1 MWLGNL
7 AVLPL
12 SLVLGAGVGVHAAID
27 TGRWPQDS
35 GKIDKLIASLTPEEK
50 ISLLSGANYA
60 GSENY
65 AGYARGIPRLGIPP
79 IQLADGEAG
88 INGVH
93 NATAIP
99 SQLNVAATWSRAM
112 AKAAGHVTGLEA
124 RLLKAGIAL
133 APRVNLLRD
142 PFDGSS
148 WQAYSEDAYLNGQLG
163 AEAVRGI
170 QAEGTMAN
178 TKQIGPSSS
187 GASAG
192 DTNSQVDLQVLHEIY
207 WQPHEV
213 LVDAGVA
220 TMMCSYAQVNGVPTC
235 QYQELM
241 NRTVRGD
248 FDFRGI
254 IMSDWGATH
263 STAPSIEAS
272 LDWEMGSRSYFTE
285 PLYDDVFVYRNLSET
300 YVDRALYHILST
312 YDRFGLIGQNRTALE
327 MVPSPLPDTVIAQ
340 SAATSYDIACRSGV
354 LLKIDQ
360 EVLPL
365 SKNISKLAVIGPAAF
380 QYNHGAGFA
389 ERAYGIPSRLKSS
402 LDAIRE
408 ITGNDHILTSNGV
421 DVHGSPIPADHLL
434 QENGQPGL
442 LRTNSAGETS
452 VDSQI
457 NIFGESALP
466 GNTSYQWAG
475 LLKANETGSY
485 RISLHRRFPHVGGG
499 LNNSDYLDVFTVHS
513 FSVNGTAF
521 DGYRMLGDGGA
532 RPWSSPLPA
541 LDGWDEVGT
550 DVYLTAGVHNITV
563 SVTKVFGDPIE
574 VRLNWVTP
582 SQQEQNLREAETM
595 ASNVDVPVVF
605 AHTNSPADVG
615 MQLNHGFNELISRVA
630 AKNPK
635 TVVVLNNADPV
646 LMPWLDQVSSVLWMG
661 NPGQE
666 GGRATASL
674 LFGDHN
680 PQGKLPITYPKS
692 VNDTVTR
699 NPQYPER
706 MATESGTAVFSEG
719 INSAYRW
726 YLSTNTSVLF
736 PFGYGLS
743 YTSFKYSNLVI
754 NREETGSSAF
764 QVSVH
769 ITNTGSRPGVEV
781 PQIYLGPPEDAAS
794 TYPGYQ
800 FAVSTLVGFDDV
812 SIAPGATELASF
824 LISERQLSFWRQ
836 SDRSWVV
843 ARGKRSVW
851 VGSDA
856 ETKVLVGYIEV

>member
-1 MWLGNL
+1 M
-7 AVLPL
+7 
-12 SLVLGAGVGVHAAID
+12 
-27 TGRWPQDS
+27 Q
-35 GKIDKLIASLTPEEK
+35 
-50 ISLLSGANYA
+50 
-60 GSENY
+60 
-65 AGYARGIPRLGIPP
+65 
-79 IQLADGEAG
+79 
-88 INGVH
+88 
-93 NATAIP
+93 
-99 SQLNVAATWSRAM
+99 
-112 AKAAGHVTGLEA
+112 
-124 RLLKAGIAL
+124 GIAL

-148 WQAYSEDAYLNGQLG
+148 WQAYSEDAYLNAQLG

-207 WQPHEV
+207 WQPHGA

-220 TMMCSYAQVNGVPTC
+220 TMMCSYAQVNGVPAC

-241 NRTVRGD
+241 NRTVRGN
-248 FDFRGI
+248 FGFKGI
-254 IMSDWGATH
+254 VMSDWGATH
-263 STAPSIEAS
+263 STAPSIEAG
-272 LDWEMGSRSYFTE
+272 LDWEMGSRTYYTE
-285 PLYDDVFVYRNLSET
+285 PLYDDVYVHRNLSEA

-312 YDRFGLIGQNRTALE
+312 YDRFGLIGQNRTALD
-327 MVPSPLPDTVIAQ
+327 MVPNPLPQAVIAQ
-340 SAATSYDIACRSGV
+340 SAAISYDIACRSGV
-354 LLKIDQ
+354 LLKNNKG
-360 EVLPL
+360 VLPL
-365 SKNISKLAVIGPAAF
+365 SKGISKLAVIGPAAF

-402 LDAIRE
+402 VDAIKNV
-408 ITGNDHILTSNGV
+408 TGNDHIATTDGV
-421 DVHGSPIPADHLL
+421 DVHGSTIPADYLL
-434 QENGQPGL
+434 QENGQQGL
-442 LRTNSAGETS
+442 VRTNSAGETS

-457 NIFGESALP
+457 NFSGDSALP
-466 GNTSYQWAG
+466 GDTSYNWAG
-475 LLKANETGSY
+475 FLKANETGYY

-499 LNNSDYLDVFTVHS
+499 LNNSDYLNVFTVHL
-513 FSVNGTAF
+513 FTVNGTTF

-550 DVYLTAGVHNITV
+550 DVYLTAGLHNITV
-563 SVTKVFGDPIE
+563 TVTKVFGDPIE
-574 VRLNWVTP
+574 LRLNWVTP
-582 SQQEQNLREAETM
+582 TQREQNIREAEQI
-595 ASNVDVPVVF
+595 ASNVEVPIVF
-605 AHTNSPADVG
+605 AHTNSPANVG
-615 MQLNHGFNELISRVA
+615 MQLNHGFDELISRVA
-630 AKNPK
+630 ATNPK

-674 LFGDHN
+674 LFGDYN
-680 PQGKLPITYPKS
+680 PQGKLTITYPES
-692 VNDTVTR
+692 VNNTVTR
-699 NPQYPER
+699 NPKYPER
-706 MATESGTAVFSEG
+706 MATKSGTAIFSEG

-743 YTSFKYSNLVI
+743 YTSFKYSDLVI
-754 NREETGSSAF
+754 KKKSGSAF
-764 QVSVH
+764 RVSVH

-781 PQIYLGPPEDAAS
+781 PQIYIGPPEDAGS
-794 TYPGYQ
+794 KYPGYQ

-812 SIAPGATELASF
+812 YIAPGAAKTASF

-836 SDRSWVV
+836 SDRSWVL

-851 VGSDA
+851 VGTDA
-856 ETKVLVGYIEV
+856 EKRVLVGHIEV